1 MVGPLEVLRGVAL
14 GREDWAVRLA
24 GRGGTAPVRGTFGL
38 SFTPDVTFAPG
49 EADVVV
55 VPGGGWARRAERSVW
70 GEVQRG
76 DWLPLLADAADG
88 GSLMASVCTGAMLL
102 AHAGVIGGRIATTH
116 HLALDDL
123 AATGAHVVA
132 ERVVDAGSLVTGAG
146 VTAASTSGSSS
157 SSTRSDRTWRTP
169 QPVAWSTSATPSS
182 SSTTPDRARTARRA
196 VSSARSGGGRCA
208 RRDRGR
214 RCEPSPRRTG
224 RSRTR
229 RGWRRSAPGCRTSGW

>member
-1 MVGPLEVLRGVAL
+1 VRIDVILFDGLDELDVVGPLEVLRGVAL

-76 DWLPLLADAADG
+76 DWLPLLAAAADG

-146 VTAASTSGSSS
+146 VTSGIDVGLQLVEHAVGPDVANAA
-157 SSTRSDRTWRTP
+157 
-169 QPVAWSTSATPSS
+169 
-182 SSTTPDRARTARRA
+182 ARRLEYVRHPVLVVDDA
-196 VSSARSGGGRCA
+196 
-208 RRDRGR
+208 
-214 RCEPSPRRTG
+214 
-224 RSRTR
+224 
-229 RGWRRSAPGCRTSGW
+229 

>member
-1 MVGPLEVLRGVAL
+1 MRIDVILFDGLDELDVVGPLEVLRGVAL

-76 DWLPLLADAADG
+76 DWLPLLAAAADG

-146 VTAASTSGSSS
+146 VTSGIDVGLQLVEHAVGPDVANAA
-157 SSTRSDRTWRTP
+157 
-169 QPVAWSTSATPSS
+169 
-182 SSTTPDRARTARRA
+182 ARRLEYVRHPVLVVDDA
-196 VSSARSGGGRCA
+196 
-208 RRDRGR
+208 
-214 RCEPSPRRTG
+214 
-224 RSRTR
+224 
-229 RGWRRSAPGCRTSGW
+229 

>member
-1 MVGPLEVLRGVAL
+1 VRIDVILFDGLDELDVVGPLEVLRGVAL

-76 DWLPLLADAADG
+76 DWLPLLAAAADG

-146 VTAASTSGSSS
+146 VTSGIDVGLQLVERAVGPDVANAA
-157 SSTRSDRTWRTP
+157 
-169 QPVAWSTSATPSS
+169 
-182 SSTTPDRARTARRA
+182 ARRLEYVRHPVLVVDDA
-196 VSSARSGGGRCA
+196 
-208 RRDRGR
+208 
-214 RCEPSPRRTG
+214 
-224 RSRTR
+224 
-229 RGWRRSAPGCRTSGW
+229 

>member
-1 MVGPLEVLRGVAL
+1 VRIDVILFDGLDELDVVGPLEVLRGVAL

-146 VTAASTSGSSS
+146 VTSGIDVGLQLVERAVGPDVANAA
-157 SSTRSDRTWRTP
+157 
-169 QPVAWSTSATPSS
+169 
-182 SSTTPDRARTARRA
+182 ARRLEYVRHPVLVVDDA
-196 VSSARSGGGRCA
+196 
-208 RRDRGR
+208 
-214 RCEPSPRRTG
+214 
-224 RSRTR
+224 
-229 RGWRRSAPGCRTSGW
+229 

>member
-1 MVGPLEVLRGVAL
+1 VGHTPGVRIDVILFDGLDELDVVGPLEVLRGVAL

-146 VTAASTSGSSS
+146 VTSGIDVGLQLVEHAVGPDVANAA
-157 SSTRSDRTWRTP
+157 
-169 QPVAWSTSATPSS
+169 
-182 SSTTPDRARTARRA
+182 ARRLEYVRHPVLVVDDA
-196 VSSARSGGGRCA
+196 
-208 RRDRGR
+208 
-214 RCEPSPRRTG
+214 
-224 RSRTR
+224 
-229 RGWRRSAPGCRTSGW
+229 

>member
-1 MVGPLEVLRGVAL
+1 MGHTPGVRIDVILFDGLDELDVVGPLEVLRGVAL

-76 DWLPLLADAADG
+76 DWLPLLAAAADG

-146 VTAASTSGSSS
+146 VTSGIDVGLQLVEHAVGPDVANAA
-157 SSTRSDRTWRTP
+157 
-169 QPVAWSTSATPSS
+169 
-182 SSTTPDRARTARRA
+182 ARRLEYVRHPVLVVDDA
-196 VSSARSGGGRCA
+196 
-208 RRDRGR
+208 
-214 RCEPSPRRTG
+214 
-224 RSRTR
+224 
-229 RGWRRSAPGCRTSGW
+229 

>member
-1 MVGPLEVLRGVAL
+1 MRIDVILFDGLDELDVVGPLEVLRGVAL

-146 VTAASTSGSSS
+146 VTSGIDVGLQLVERAVGPDVANAA
-157 SSTRSDRTWRTP
+157 
-169 QPVAWSTSATPSS
+169 
-182 SSTTPDRARTARRA
+182 ARRLEYVRHPVLVVDDA
-196 VSSARSGGGRCA
+196 
-208 RRDRGR
+208 
-214 RCEPSPRRTG
+214 
-224 RSRTR
+224 
-229 RGWRRSAPGCRTSGW
+229 